1 MSDFFNKYVV
11 AKVSR
16 DNSWIGVTLYLDFD
30 ESSGFMCREHRFKIA
45 NFHFGLMRDNN
56 VEELF
61 GYDCDKKF
69 EDYSKVLEGFAK
81 EAVSEAQEKCLDED
95 EQDAYDEDGEENEIS
110 YQHVKCFKCQNRF
123 GKRLMENVVDECTE
137 I

>member
-1 MSDFFNKYVV
+1 VSDFFNKYVV

-123 GKRLMENVVDECTE
+123 GKRLMENVVDEGTE

>member
-61 GYDCDKKF
+61 GYDCDNKF

-123 GKRLMENVVDECTE
+123 GKRLMENVVDEGTE